1 MGKVKASTLIEVLIS
16 MVILSI
22 SFGLGIMIYF
32 NTLNRSSTY
41 LKLKAESLIQQEY
54 CNIINGSQ
62 EDLESDNLKITTTT
76 NSYVGNPNL
85 QLLEI
90 SITDLSNK
98 EVSQSTFIIPSLD

>member
-32 NTLNRSSTY
+32 NTLNGSSTY

-62 EDLESDNLKITTTT
+62 EDLESDNMKITTTT
-76 NSYVGNPNL
+76 NPYDGNPNL